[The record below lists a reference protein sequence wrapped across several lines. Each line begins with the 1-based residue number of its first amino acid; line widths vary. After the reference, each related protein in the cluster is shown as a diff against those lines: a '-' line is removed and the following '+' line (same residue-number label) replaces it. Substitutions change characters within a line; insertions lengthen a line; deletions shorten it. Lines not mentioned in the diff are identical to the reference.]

1 MSIFLKHECRAT
13 NGQIEAV
20 LFINKAQLPEKDNVT
35 HDIKQEAVQY
45 IKTECKTIPIRV
57 VRIMIGSMLY
67 FSFAV
72 NSKKELSPLVFE

>member
-1 MSIFLKHECRAT
+1 MSLFLKHECQAK

-20 LFINKAQLPEKDNVT
+20 LYVNKAQLPEKDDVT
-35 HDIKQEAVQY
+35 KDIKHEAVHY
-45 IKTECKTIPIRV
+45 IKTECDTIPIRV

-72 NSKKELSPLVFE
+72 NSNKELSPLV